1 MGNRARADADFDAVV
16 IGGGHAG
23 IEASLAIARLGFSTI
38 LVTQNLDVIGRM
50 SCNPA
55 IGGIAKGN
63 LVREVDALGGQ
74 MAKLIDATMIQF
86 RMLNESRG
94 PAVQAPRAQADK
106 HAYAALAK
114 LTLEREKNLTLFQ
127 DTVVDFVLGSSGT
140 SVRGV
145 ITERGRK
152 ITAPVVVLTT
162 GTFME
167 GRLFIGEWSAPGGRL
182 GEPAAIGLGTSLR
195 RLGFSVGRLKTGT
208 PARGLRGSLIPERME
223 VQQPDREARAFSF
236 ETNRVQRPSVP
247 CFVTYTT
254 GETHRIIRE
263 NIHRSP
269 LYGGKI
275 VGRGP
280 RYCPSIEDKVM
291 RFPARERHQVFV
303 EPEGLATEEVYLN
316 GVSSSL
322 PEEVQEQF
330 LHSVPG
336 LEKLVITRPGYAVEY
351 DFLFPTQLFP
361 SLMTKRIQGLFVA
374 GQTNGTSG
382 YEEAAAQG
390 LVAGINAALHLQGRE
405 PLVLSRADAYIGV
418 LVDDLVTLGTEEPYR
433 LFTSRAEH
441 RLSLMHDTADIRL
454 LPKGH
459 ALGLQGDAALDRLTR
474 KKRGIEETRELLRR
488 RKVTADDAARMSML
502 ASHRGRSFEQAL
514 RDPLVS
520 ISRLASLDPLLASA
534 DGSWL
539 ALAEA
544 GVKYEGYIAR
554 QEEQVGR
561 FRRMEEKRIPGDF
574 DWDGLAGVSAEAR
587 EKLKMIRPISVGQA
601 SRISGVRPPDIAIL
615 MVSLARDGGQARR

>member
-1 MGNRARADADFDAVV
+1 MADRSRAGSDFDAIV

-23 IEASLAIARLGFSTI
+23 IEAALAASRLGFSTV
-38 LVTQNLDVIGRM
+38 LVTQSLDVIGRM

-86 RMLNESRG
+86 RMLNASRG

-114 LTLEREKNLTLFQ
+114 LTLEQEKNLTLFQ
-127 DTVVDFVLGSSGT
+127 DTVVDLVLDSTGARI
-140 SVRGV
+140 RGV
-145 ITERGRK
+145 LTERGRR
-152 ITAPVVVLTT
+152 ILAPAVVLTT

-167 GRLFIGEWSAPGGRL
+167 GKLFIGEWSAPGGRL
-182 GEPAAIGLGTSLR
+182 GEPAAVGLGTSLR
-195 RLGFSVGRLKTGT
+195 RIGFSVGRLKTGT
-208 PARGLRGSLIPERME
+208 PARALRSSLNPERME
-223 VQQPDREARAFSF
+223 LQQPDPVAQPFSF
-236 ETNRVQRPSVP
+236 SHDGVQRPSVP
-247 CFVTYTT
+247 CFITYTT
-254 GETHRIIRE
+254 AETHRIIRE
-263 NIHRSP
+263 NMSRSP

-280 RYCPSIEDKVM
+280 RYCPSIEDKVV
-291 RFPARERHQVFV
+291 RFPGRERHQVFV

-322 PEEVQEQF
+322 PEEVQEKF
-330 LHSVPG
+330 LRSIPG
-336 LEKLVITRPGYAVEY
+336 LERLAITRPGYAVEY

-361 SLMTKRIQGLFVA
+361 SLMTKRIAGLFVA

-390 LVAGINAALHLQGRE
+390 IIAGINAALHLQGKE

-441 RLSLMHDTADIRL
+441 RLSLMHGTADIRL
-454 LPKGH
+454 LPRGH
-459 ALGLQGDAALDRLTR
+459 ALGLQDGEALQRLSR
-474 KKRGIEETRELLRR
+474 KVRGIEEARELLRNR
-488 RKVTADDAARMSML
+488 TVAAEDAARLPEL
-502 ASHRGRSFEQAL
+502 APHKGRSFEQAL
-514 RDPLVS
+514 RDPRVT
-520 ISRLASLDPLLASA
+520 IADLAGREPALAA
-534 DGSWL
+534 AEGSWL

-544 GVKYEGYIAR
+544 GVKYEGYITR

-561 FRRMEEKRIPGDF
+561 FRRMEEKLIPRDF
-574 DWDGLAGVSAEAR
+574 DWDGLLGVSSEAR
-587 EKLKMIRPISVGQA
+587 EKLKLIRPVSVGQA

-615 MVSLARDGGQARR
+615 MVSLQRDPRRADR